1 MKRDT
6 KRIVKGMED
15 KNRREQ
21 RSRRMWVIVD
31 YIIRILF
38 VAVLLWL
45 MYDIFVVERSTSWYG
60 Y

>member
-15 KNRREQ
+15 KNMREQ

-38 VAVLLWL
+38 VIVLLWL

>member
-1 MKRDT
+1 MKGDT

-21 RSRRMWVIVD
+21 RSRRMWAIVD

-38 VAVLLWL
+38 VIVLLWL

>member
-31 YIIRILF
+31 YIIRVLF

-45 MYDIFVVERSTSWYG
+45 AYDIFVVERSTSWYG

>member
-15 KNRREQ
+15 KNMREQ